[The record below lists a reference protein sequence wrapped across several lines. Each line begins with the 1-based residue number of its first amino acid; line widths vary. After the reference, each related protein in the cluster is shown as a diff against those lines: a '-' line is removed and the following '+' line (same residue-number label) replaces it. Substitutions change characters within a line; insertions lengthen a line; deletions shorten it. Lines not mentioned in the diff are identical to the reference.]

1 MMSEATTARSG
12 GDTVEHLQRGITD
25 LILERRLRVGDPVP
39 TESELRAIFGVSR
52 NSLREAL
59 KMLHAVGIVE
69 IRHGYG
75 TFVSGHPI
83 AALGRTLQFR
93 ARLSL
98 QNSGVAAR
106 ELVDVREALECGLV
120 ARAIAAMDPRRL
132 ERLETVVRA
141 MEDRAARGEDVRE
154 QDERFHGLLFE
165 PIDNAVL
172 GELLTVFWDVY
183 SGIHHT
189 VEAPG
194 ANTAEQ
200 VRDTAAAHREILEAV
215 KASDATSAA
224 RLLGEHFGGIR
235 RLIEQAVEN
244 GVPATTQPREA
255 IA

>member
-1 MMSEATTARSG
+1 MSEATGRRG

-25 LILERRLRVGDPVP
+25 LILERRLRVGDPIP
-39 TESELRAIFGVSR
+39 PEPELRTIFGVSR

-75 TFVSGHPI
+75 TFVSGHPL

-98 QNSGVAAR
+98 QNSGVAAQ

-120 ARAIAAMDPRRL
+120 GRAIAAMDPQRL
-132 ERLETVVRA
+132 ERLDAVVVA
-141 MEDRAARGEDVRE
+141 MEQRAARGEGVRD
-154 QDERFHGLLFE
+154 QDQQFHRLLFE

-172 GELLTVFWDVY
+172 TELLTVFWDVY
-183 SGIHHT
+183 GGIHRS

-194 ANTAEQ
+194 ADTAEQ
-200 VRDTAAAHREILEAV
+200 IRATAAAHREILDAV
-215 KASDATSAA
+215 GAADVATAA
-224 RLLGEHFGGIR
+224 RLLGEHFVGIR
-235 RLIEQAVEN
+235 RLIEQAAGN
-244 GVPATTQPREA
+244 ADPRTAPLREVSA
-255 IA
+255 